1 VIESLLGSGR
11 YSKVYAARTPEG
23 EPCAL
28 KLMAVTGRQVS
39 QLKERFAQEGLVL
52 GSIVHA
58 NVVKV
63 YAAGC
68 WGDQVWLALERV
80 DGETLAHRLRRGRP
94 SVDEVL
100 NWMQQTCEGL
110 LAAHLL
116 GVVHRDVTPENI
128 LLCAGGWVK
137 LIDFGLSKLRDFG
150 VETNEPERLGT
161 VRYMPSEQAA
171 GMPATP
177 AMDAYAIGHVMWE
190 ALAGRHAMGDQERTT
205 MDIVVWQLEQQAEPL
220 CEVAP
225 EVPADLA
232 ALVHQALDKDP
243 ARRPT
248 METLIARI
256 RALRLQR
263 QARQRREAGN
273 AAAPSASPAMAP
285 TLPMPAQSEPEP
297 GRPAMLPA
305 ATIPMPAVS
314 PGTIPAAAVPA
325 AMVPGM
331 PVPAAIAPAAAP
343 PALSTPLSPGAAPPP
358 APAPGPPLVAL
369 PPAGE
374 LRSSDAPVETV
385 AHPSRPTSRW
395 APAAALAAAT
405 ATLAMLAAAGW
416 VLHGRMTGPAGEAP
430 RPAASAP
437 LPASAA
443 PSATSAPPAPT
454 ASGSTSASGSASARP
469 RPHPTT
475 APKPPKAPPE
485 APRAKNRHP

>member
-28 KLMAVTGRQVS
+28 KLMAVTGRRVS

-80 DGETLAHRLRRGRP
+80 EGETLAHRLRRGRP

-225 EVPADLA
+225 EVPVELGAI
-232 ALVHQALDKDP
+232 VHQALDKDP

-248 METLIARI
+248 MEALIARI

-285 TLPMPAQSEPEP
+285 TMPMPAQSEPEP

-314 PGTIPAAAVPA
+314 PGTIPAA
-325 AMVPGM
+325 
-331 PVPAAIAPAAAP
+331 PVRQ
-343 PALSTPLSPGAAPPP
+343 PPP
-358 APAPGPPLVAL
+358 VAL

-437 LPASAA
+437 LPPPASAA

-454 ASGSTSASGSASARP
+454 ASGSASASASARP